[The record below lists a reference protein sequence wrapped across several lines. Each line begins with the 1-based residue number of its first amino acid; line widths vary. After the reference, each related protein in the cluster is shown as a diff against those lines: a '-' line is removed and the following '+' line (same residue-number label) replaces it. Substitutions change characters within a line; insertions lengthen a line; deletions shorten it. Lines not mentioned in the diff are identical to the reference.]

1 MSESNKA
8 YTEVLEIIKYLPKE
22 EFKKKK
28 KEKIEFFEQNKDPN
42 YSFEINPEE
51 DLATQNISREANAII
66 VVLYR
71 DYFATEKQKEDLEQI
86 LELNQRKE
94 DLKKSIK
101 YDPDKVFESKEEVKE
116 EIKEEVKDEP
126 KEIQE
131 YKESFFERFKKF
143 VLRLLGKE

>member
-22 EFKKKK
+22 EYDKIP
-28 KEKIEFFEQNKDPN
+28 KEKIEFFEKNKDPN
-42 YSFEINPEE
+42 YSFTINPEE

-94 DLKKSIK
+94 DINKSIK
-101 YDPDKVFESKEEVKE
+101 YDPDKIFESKE
-116 EIKEEVKDEP
+116 EIKEEPKEEP
-126 KEIQE
+126 KELEE
-131 YKESFFERFKKF
+131 YKETFFERFKRF
-143 VLRLLGKE
+143 ILRLIGKE